1 LLQKAPFFVRNWQK
15 RCVYWL
21 KSGGFSR
28 FVFTDEYIWM
38 VDNDVYYLLLAL
50 MNPSQKPGFK
60 GGGWYRCCFSSP
72 FDRFSFAPAPSS
84 FSQLKTIVRLRR
96 VIVCKLFSVGDKEL
110 ARLGVRGFPC
120 PQRRGS
126 GGTFGGG

>member
-1 LLQKAPFFVRNWQK
+1 VVEVPL
-15 RCVYWL
+15 
-21 KSGGFSR
+21 
-28 FVFTDEYIWM
+28 
-38 VDNDVYYLLLAL
+38 
-50 MNPSQKPGFK
+50 
-60 GGGWYRCCFSSP
+60 FSSP

-120 PQRRGS
+120 PQRARERGHLRRGLTSSS
-126 GGTFGGG
+126 GPGPPAA